1 LRCKRLPKLFEQN
14 EIFFF
19 LLSPIHSHP
28 VYDWSDHFRHN
39 PCWVPSRVAPKVY
52 VADLS
57 IHIWHCKEYSFM
69 ARAKLS
75 GNGSNRRKQTTT
87 TTAGSLEHKQN
98 PSTADLEAEI
108 RRRAYELYEQRGY
121 TPGHENEDWLVAE
134 REVLSR
140 AEDHQ
145 QSA

>member
-1 LRCKRLPKLFEQN
+1 M
-14 EIFFF
+14 IVV
-19 LLSPIHSHP
+19 II
-28 VYDWSDHFRHN
+28 RHN
-39 PCWVPSRVAPKVY
+39 SSWVPSRVAPKVY

-87 TTAGSLEHKQN
+87 TTAVSLEHKQN